1 MTSPTLTLYSRL
13 SSAPFS
19 SSSSLV
25 SSPEPENSAVHGA
38 RRPRPERL
46 QVPSTAEELV
56 VDYLA
61 NWVAGAPLPARAVAF
76 ADVYGTEPWN
86 LLGSGRQEGF
96 FFAERKPK
104 SSGGSRVDRKAGT
117 GSWVL
122 NKKQEAVNSIVGGR
136 EMVVGRKSYLSF
148 NDGRRK
154 NSGWCM
160 YEYEMISSG
169 FQRRVLC
176 HVKKNSH
183 TAVSGGGTTTKTVD
197 SSIFTEAVSV
207 TEAISGGSL
216 RNREES
222 SALSAAISGGSLRN
236 REESS
241 ALSAVSVT
249 EAISGGTTINGGREE
264 TTLSAVSVAEA
275 ISGGSLRNREE
286 SSALSAVSVTE
297 AISGGTTI
305 NGGREESSTLSAVSV
320 TCVGQKRNREESS
333 TLSAVSV
340 TEAISGGTTIN
351 GGTLSKKPC
360 WGSSVAHSSTALQLD
375 VSPPPT
381 AVVVQHPSSLPP
393 AGVPPGSPSS
403 THVGGDQLG
412 ITTEELEAFLASSSS
427 SVDVGG
433 EQNCTGGDAFFTTE
447 VEASPFDLL
456 SMPSLEQVRA
466 FLMSDDTFDLAA
478 AGM

>member
-222 SALSAAISGGSLRN
+222 SALSA
-236 REESS
+236 
-241 ALSAVSVT
+241 VSVT

-264 TTLSAVSVAEA
+264 SSTLSAVSVAEA

-305 NGGREESSTLSAVSV
+305 NV
-320 TCVGQKRNREESS
+320 
-333 TLSAVSV
+333 
-340 TEAISGGTTIN
+340 
-351 GGTLSKKPC
+351 
-360 WGSSVAHSSTALQLD
+360 
-375 VSPPPT
+375 
-381 AVVVQHPSSLPP
+381 PP

>member
-46 QVPSTAEELV
+46 QVPSHGGGTRGRLPRQ
-56 VDYLA
+56 L
-61 NWVAGAPLPARAVAF
+61 GRRRTLPARAVAF

-117 GSWVL
+117 GSWAL
-122 NKKQEAVNSIVGGR
+122 NKKQEAVKSIVGGR

-197 SSIFTEAVSV
+197 SSIFTEAVSAV
-207 TEAISGGSL
+207 SGGS
-216 RNREES
+216 
-222 SALSAAISGGSLRN
+222 
-236 REESS
+236 
-241 ALSAVSVT
+241 
-249 EAISGGTTINGGREE
+249 
-264 TTLSAVSVAEA
+264 
-275 ISGGSLRNREE
+275 
-286 SSALSAVSVTE
+286 
-297 AISGGTTI
+297 
-305 NGGREESSTLSAVSV
+305 
-320 TCVGQKRNREESS
+320 CVGQKRNREESS

-351 GGTLSKKPC
+351 GGTLEEAML
-360 WGSSVAHSSTALQLD
+360 GSSVAHSSTALQLD

-381 AVVVQHPSSLPP
+381 

-456 SMPSLEQVRA
+456 DRCPAWNRSGLS
-466 FLMSDDTFDLAA
+466 
-478 AGM
+478 

>member
-1 MTSPTLTLYSRL
+1 M
-13 SSAPFS
+13 
-19 SSSSLV
+19 
-25 SSPEPENSAVHGA
+25 EPVD
-38 RRPRPERL
+38 L
-46 QVPSTAEELV
+46 VPSGYRFLPTAEELV

-117 GSWVL
+117 GSWAL
-122 NKKQEAVNSIVGGR
+122 NKKQEAVKSIVGGR

-264 TTLSAVSVAEA
+264 
-275 ISGGSLRNREE
+275 
-286 SSALSAVSVTE
+286 
-297 AISGGTTI
+297 
-305 NGGREESSTLSAVSV
+305 SSTLSAVSGGS
-320 TCVGQKRNREESS
+320 CVGQKRNREESS

-456 SMPSLEQVRA
+456 SMPSLEQIRA
-466 FLMSDDTFDLAA
+466 FLISDDTFDLAA

>member
-1 MTSPTLTLYSRL
+1 M
-13 SSAPFS
+13 
-19 SSSSLV
+19 
-25 SSPEPENSAVHGA
+25 EPVD
-38 RRPRPERL
+38 L
-46 QVPSTAEELV
+46 VPSGYRFLPTAEELV

-117 GSWVL
+117 GSWAL
-122 NKKQEAVNSIVGGR
+122 NKKQEAVKSIVGGR

-207 TEAISGGSL
+207 TEAISGGS
-216 RNREES
+216 
-222 SALSAAISGGSLRN
+222 
-236 REESS
+236 
-241 ALSAVSVT
+241 
-249 EAISGGTTINGGREE
+249 
-264 TTLSAVSVAEA
+264 
-275 ISGGSLRNREE
+275 
-286 SSALSAVSVTE
+286 
-297 AISGGTTI
+297 
-305 NGGREESSTLSAVSV
+305 
-320 TCVGQKRNREESS
+320 CVGQKRNREESS

-456 SMPSLEQVRA
+456 SMPSLEQIRA
-466 FLMSDDTFDLAA
+466 FLISDDTFDLAA

>member
-46 QVPSTAEELV
+46 QVPSHGGGTRGRLPRQ
-56 VDYLA
+56 L
-61 NWVAGAPLPARAVAF
+61 GRRRTLPARAVAF

-117 GSWVL
+117 GSWAL
-122 NKKQEAVNSIVGGR
+122 NKKQEAVKSIVGGR

-216 RNREES
+216 RN
-222 SALSAAISGGSLRN
+222 
-236 REESS
+236 
-241 ALSAVSVT
+241 
-249 EAISGGTTINGGREE
+249 
-264 TTLSAVSVAEA
+264 
-275 ISGGSLRNREE
+275 SLRNREE

-320 TCVGQKRNREESS
+320 AEAISGGSLRNGEESS
-333 TLSAVSV
+333 ALSAVSV
-340 TEAISGGTTIN
+340 TE
-351 GGTLSKKPC
+351 
-360 WGSSVAHSSTALQLD
+360 
-375 VSPPPT
+375 
-381 AVVVQHPSSLPP
+381 PP

-456 SMPSLEQVRA
+456 DRCPAWNRSGLS
-466 FLMSDDTFDLAA
+466 
-478 AGM
+478 

>member
-1 MTSPTLTLYSRL
+1 M
-13 SSAPFS
+13 
-19 SSSSLV
+19 
-25 SSPEPENSAVHGA
+25 EPVD
-38 RRPRPERL
+38 L
-46 QVPSTAEELV
+46 VPSGYRFLPTAEELV

-117 GSWVL
+117 GSWAL
-122 NKKQEAVNSIVGGR
+122 NKKQEAVKSIVGGR

-222 SALSAAISGGSLRN
+222 SALSA
-236 REESS
+236 
-241 ALSAVSVT
+241 VSVT

-264 TTLSAVSVAEA
+264 SSTLSAVSVAEA

-305 NGGREESSTLSAVSV
+305 NGGREESSTLSAVSGGS
-320 TCVGQKRNREESS
+320 CVGQKRNREESS

-456 SMPSLEQVRA
+456 SMPSLEQIRA
-466 FLMSDDTFDLAA
+466 FLISDDTFDLAA

>member
-46 QVPSTAEELV
+46 QVPSHGGGTRGRLPRQ
-56 VDYLA
+56 L
-61 NWVAGAPLPARAVAF
+61 GRRRTLPARAVAF

-117 GSWVL
+117 GSWAL
-122 NKKQEAVNSIVGGR
+122 NKKQEAVKSIVGGR

-183 TAVSGGGTTTKTVD
+183 TVD

-207 TEAISGGSL
+207 TEAISGGSF
-216 RNREES
+216 
-222 SALSAAISGGSLRN
+222 
-236 REESS
+236 
-241 ALSAVSVT
+241 
-249 EAISGGTTINGGREE
+249 
-264 TTLSAVSVAEA
+264 
-275 ISGGSLRNREE
+275 
-286 SSALSAVSVTE
+286 
-297 AISGGTTI
+297 
-305 NGGREESSTLSAVSV
+305 
-320 TCVGQKRNREESS
+320 CVGQKRNREESS

-340 TEAISGGTTIN
+340 TEAISAM
-351 GGTLSKKPC
+351 L
-360 WGSSVAHSSTALQLD
+360 GSSVAHSSTALQLD

-381 AVVVQHPSSLPP
+381 AVVVQHPPHCLLPESHPALHHQRTSVEISS
-393 AGVPPGSPSS
+393 G
-403 THVGGDQLG
+403 
-412 ITTEELEAFLASSSS
+412 
-427 SVDVGG
+427 
-433 EQNCTGGDAFFTTE
+433 
-447 VEASPFDLL
+447 
-456 SMPSLEQVRA
+456 
-466 FLMSDDTFDLAA
+466 
-478 AGM
+478 

>member
-46 QVPSTAEELV
+46 QVPSHGGGTRGRLPRQ
-56 VDYLA
+56 L
-61 NWVAGAPLPARAVAF
+61 GRRRTLPARAVAF

-117 GSWVL
+117 GSWAL
-122 NKKQEAVNSIVGGR
+122 NKKQEAVKSIVGGR

-264 TTLSAVSVAEA
+264 SSTLSAVSVAEA
-275 ISGGSLRNREE
+275 ISGGSLRNGEE

-305 NGGREESSTLSAVSV
+305 NGGREESSTLSAVSGGS
-320 TCVGQKRNREESS
+320 CVGQKRNREESS

-351 GGTLSKKPC
+351 GGTLEEAML
-360 WGSSVAHSSTALQLD
+360 GSSVAHSSTALQLD

-381 AVVVQHPSSLPP
+381 AVVVQHPPHCLLPESHPALHHQRTSVEISS
-393 AGVPPGSPSS
+393 G
-403 THVGGDQLG
+403 
-412 ITTEELEAFLASSSS
+412 
-427 SVDVGG
+427 
-433 EQNCTGGDAFFTTE
+433 
-447 VEASPFDLL
+447 
-456 SMPSLEQVRA
+456 
-466 FLMSDDTFDLAA
+466 
-478 AGM
+478 

>member
-197 SSIFTEAVSV
+197 SSIFTEAVS
-207 TEAISGGSL
+207 EAISGGS
-216 RNREES
+216 
-222 SALSAAISGGSLRN
+222 
-236 REESS
+236 
-241 ALSAVSVT
+241 
-249 EAISGGTTINGGREE
+249 
-264 TTLSAVSVAEA
+264 
-275 ISGGSLRNREE
+275 
-286 SSALSAVSVTE
+286 
-297 AISGGTTI
+297 
-305 NGGREESSTLSAVSV
+305 
-320 TCVGQKRNREESS
+320 CVGQKRNREESS